1 MTVTSATPMDRG
13 RQTRK
18 ESRRTLTR
26 LARHSFVAGRD
37 RHTAPWAS
45 ARAVRASTSREPSPC
60 AWDPCPPHCGRS
72 PRCAR
77 QAAGSG
83 AGLLNAGHGRVA
95 FARGVGVKCARRTT
109 ETQTGEGGRF
119 FRAEG

>member
-60 AWDPCPPHCGRS
+60 AAEALAAPGRR
-72 PRCAR
+72 PALAQVC
-77 QAAGSG
+77 
-83 AGLLNAGHGRVA
+83 
-95 FARGVGVKCARRTT
+95 
-109 ETQTGEGGRF
+109 
-119 FRAEG
+119 